1 MARRSDHSRPQ
12 LLELALDAARK
23 IVLKQGLRGLS
34 TRRIASRIG
43 YSAGT
48 LYQLFEDLDDLI
60 LRMNARTLD
69 GLLKSCREVDFSMEP
84 EVTLQN
90 LAGRYIEYV
99 GRNPGLWNAI
109 FEHSLP
115 DGRAAPDWYVER
127 TRQLLGFAEKAI
139 EPLFAA
145 GEEQA
150 LRHEAHVLWA
160 ALYGIAALATAQ
172 KLTADESPEAL
183 VRSLVRN
190 YLAGLRSQGRN
201 SRL

>member
-1 MARRSDHSRPQ
+1 MGRRSDHSRPE
-12 LLELALDAARK
+12 LLELALESASK
-23 IVLKQGLRGLS
+23 IVSKQGFRELS
-34 TRRIASRIG
+34 TRRIAARIG

-48 LYQLFEDLDDLI
+48 LYQLFDDLDDLI
-60 LRMNARTLD
+60 LQMNARTLD
-69 GLLKSCREVDFSMEP
+69 GLLKACREVDFSTEP

-99 GRNPGLWNAI
+99 SHNPGLWNAI
-109 FEHSLP
+109 FEHGLP
-115 DGRAAPDWYVER
+115 DGRAVPDWYAER

-145 GEEQA
+145 GEELV

-190 YLAGLRSQGRN
+190 YLAGLRSQGRS